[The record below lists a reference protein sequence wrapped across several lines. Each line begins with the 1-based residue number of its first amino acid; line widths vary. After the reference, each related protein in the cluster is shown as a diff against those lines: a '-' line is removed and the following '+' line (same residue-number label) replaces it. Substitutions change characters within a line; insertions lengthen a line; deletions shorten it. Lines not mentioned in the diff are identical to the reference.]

1 MMRSTLP
8 TSHGFMSLEAEGKR
22 KIFNPLPPSKS
33 NNAFVSQFEYT
44 GTIDNAPPLCIP
56 AALKFRDEI
65 CGGEER
71 IRAYRFE
78 LAEKGEQKI
87 AEILGT
93 KPLAVPKAS
102 RVSFANIWLPLHAGT
117 AGEPQAE
124 GFIPMED
131 ISAVTNF
138 LTGKL
143 LKENNCYIAVSFYQG
158 GWISRFSAEIYLDL
172 DDFIYGAEALKK
184 LCGRVKQLEYKSQP

>member
-1 MMRSTLP
+1 M
-8 TSHGFMSLEAEGKR
+8 EAEGKK
-22 KIFNPLPPSKS
+22 KIFNPLPLPKS
-33 NNAFVSQFEYT
+33 NNTFVSQFEYT

-56 AALKFRDEI
+56 AALRFRDEV

-78 LAEKGEQKI
+78 LAEKGEQRI
-87 AEILGT
+87 AEILGM
-93 KPLAVPKAS
+93 KPLTVPKAS
-102 RVSFANIWLPLHAGT
+102 RVGFANIWLPLRAGS
-117 AGEPQAE
+117 AGESQA
-124 GFIPMED
+124 GDLIPIED

-143 LKENNCYIAVSFYQG
+143 LDEYNCYIAISFYQG

-184 LCGRVKQLEYKSQP
+184 LCERVKGREYKSKS

>member
-1 MMRSTLP
+1 MRSTLP
-8 TSHGFMSLEAEGKR
+8 TSHGFVAIEGEGKK

-44 GTIDNAPPLCIP
+44 GTIDNSPPLCIP
-56 AALKFRDEI
+56 AALRFRNEE

-78 LAEKGEQKI
+78 LAEKGEQKV

-102 RVSFANIWLPLHAGT
+102 RVSFANIWLPLRAGP
-117 AGEPQAE
+117 AGESQAE
-124 GFIPMED
+124 DLIPMED

-143 LKENNCYIAVSFYQG
+143 LDEYNCYIAISFYQG

-172 DDFIYGAEALKK
+172 DDFIFGAEALKK
-184 LCGRVKQLEYKSQP
+184 LCERVKERGYMSQT

>member
-8 TSHGFMSLEAEGKR
+8 TSHGFVPLEVKGKT

-33 NNAFVSQFEYT
+33 NNVFVSQFEYT

-56 AALKFRDEI
+56 AALKFRDEV

-71 IRAYRFE
+71 IRAYRFG

-93 KPLAVPKAS
+93 KSLAVSKAS
-102 RVSFANIWLPLHAGT
+102 RVGFANIWLPLQAET
-117 AGEPQAE
+117 AGEQPAE
-124 GFIPMED
+124 GLIPIED

-138 LTGKL
+138 LTEKL
-143 LKENNCYIAVSFYQG
+143 LEKYNCYIAILFYRG
-158 GWISRFSAEIYLDL
+158 GWIARFSADIYLDL
-172 DDFIYGAEALKK
+172 DDFIYGAEALKE
-184 LCGRVKQLEYKSQP
+184 LCERVKQLDYKS